1 MAEEFQESEV
11 VFEQN
16 AGIEENEEY
25 NFPVKFNSGELIRN
39 SKPKRKKLRRKK
51 NSVPMSIP
59 ENFSNSSW
67 IHCVDSD
74 FFDDDDEIDGD
85 DGEIVPPHV
94 IIGRRI
100 AGKMMSFSVCTGNGR
115 TLKGR
120 DLSEV
125 RNSILR
131 MTGFLET

>member
-1 MAEEFQESEV
+1 MEEEFQESEV
-11 VFEQN
+11 IFQ
-16 AGIEENEEY
+16 ENDGTEDIGY
-25 NFPVKFNSGELIRN
+25 NFPGQFDSPELKKF
-39 SKPKRKKLRRKK
+39 SKPKRKKLRTKK
-51 NSVPMSIP
+51 RTSSSVPVNIP
-59 ENFSNSSW
+59 DNISGNNSW
-67 IHCVDSD
+67 FQCVDSD
-74 FFDDDDEIDGD
+74 FFDDDDGD
-85 DGEIVPPHV
+85 DGEMEPPHV

-100 AGKMMSFSVCTGNGR
+100 AEKMMAFSVCTGNGR